1 MFLVLAAW
9 CWRFITIKKQ
19 LCVCIEHSKYWS
31 SKCMIGMNHEISH
44 GSNTINYKSFLNY
57 IFSFSV
63 LSILSTPDSRN
74 FTSPSSSRLQVSKY

>member
-1 MFLVLAAW
+1 
-9 CWRFITIKKQ
+9 
-19 LCVCIEHSKYWS
+19 
-31 SKCMIGMNHEISH
+31 MIGMNHEISH